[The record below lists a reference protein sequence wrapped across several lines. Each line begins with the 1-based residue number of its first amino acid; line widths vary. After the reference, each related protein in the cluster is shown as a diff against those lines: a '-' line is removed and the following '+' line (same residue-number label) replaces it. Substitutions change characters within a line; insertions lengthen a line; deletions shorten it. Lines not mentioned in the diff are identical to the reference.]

1 MMTCQSVATRLST
14 GDLEHSTLRVRVAVR
29 LHLAMCRSCRAFKRQ
44 LDALGAAA
52 RRIGRHYEHEPAGDF
67 EARVVRALRDR

>member
-1 MMTCQSVATRLST
+1 MTCKSVATRLSA
-14 GDLEHSTLRVRVAVR
+14 GDLDHSPLRVRLAVW

-52 RRIGRHYEHEPAGDF
+52 RAVEGRHDREPAEDF
-67 EARVVRALRDR
+67 EARIARSLRER